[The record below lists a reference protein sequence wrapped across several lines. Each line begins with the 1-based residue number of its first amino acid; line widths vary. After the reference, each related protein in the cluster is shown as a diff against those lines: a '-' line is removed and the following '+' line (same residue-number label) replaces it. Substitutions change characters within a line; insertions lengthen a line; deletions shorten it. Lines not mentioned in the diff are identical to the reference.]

1 MSTFPSFED
10 FKNCLLNKDVPL
22 PAKPKQESFETF
34 KNIAKQSCFVLWFH
48 PDILCCC

>member
-10 FKNCLLNKDVPL
+10 FKNSLFNKDVPP

-34 KNIAKQSCFVLWFH
+34 KNR
-48 PDILCCC
+48 ILGISNPQPTEK

>member
-10 FKNCLLNKDVPL
+10 FKNSLLNKDVPP

-34 KNIAKQSCFVLWFH
+34 KNR
-48 PDILCCC
+48 ILGISNPQPMEK